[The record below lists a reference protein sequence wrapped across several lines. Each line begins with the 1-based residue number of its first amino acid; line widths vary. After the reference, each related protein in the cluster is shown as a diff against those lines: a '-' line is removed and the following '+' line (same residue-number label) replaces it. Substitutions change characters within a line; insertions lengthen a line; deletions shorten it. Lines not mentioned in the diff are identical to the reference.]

1 MDTVKLSPP
10 MPAGNPCPQCGTP
23 LPSGALAGLCPACLL
38 KMGAATDTVTE
49 GKQLAFTP
57 PSVAQ
62 LAPLFPQ
69 LEILEL
75 IGKGGM
81 GAVYKARQKQLD
93 RFVALKILPPG
104 IGHDPAFA
112 ERFTR
117 EAKALA
123 KLNHPGIV
131 TLYEF
136 GVAAGILP
144 AVEPGFQPGG
154 KIVAD
159 GEALENSGVAGS
171 ASAGPGGK
179 LPPSTSGK
187 MPAATTQP
195 GSQPATFDPRPPL
208 YYFLMEFVDGV
219 NLRQLLHAGRISAR
233 EALAIVPQ
241 ICDALQF
248 AHDQGIVHRD
258 IKPENLLLDRRG
270 RVKVA
275 DFGLAKIVGAAG
287 GASGPASRL
296 VSSLAPP
303 NEGALTDAGKV
314 MGTPQYMSPEQF
326 EAPGEVDHRAD
337 IYALGVVF
345 YQMLTGELP
354 GKKIEAPSKKVSIDV
369 RLDEVVLRAL
379 EKKPE
384 LRYQH
389 ASVLKTELETLAADS
404 GQSDAAVPK
413 TASPPGRLVAPGK
426 AGFAAAVTV
435 FYAGVV
441 LSILLIGVLPFR
453 FSHDHAYLLGVAL
466 MLGVAPFVGMAVA
479 KALHQA
485 RAGAEYVLWQTLAA
499 RLKAASVVAWLLA
512 LPVIG
517 FAIFFLIALFSERGG
532 WNPAISEAVLV
543 PLTWLGAVVLPL
555 SGKRLWEAAVP
566 GSSGRKAAQTE
577 PPSPA
582 TIPMASL
589 VWRKLRI
596 IAGIFIFIGVWSL
609 LDMLFDNGEGNLTIM
624 PGALLLPLG
633 IGLLN
638 RREFCRRVAV
648 WCVCAG
654 FGLQLIMLGWLFGK
668 AFGLFAGLDVVAKVL
683 GQPMNSAMGAVLT
696 FLLFAGQIILLP
708 WMYLILTR
716 DEVRSAFVHAQTKP
730 RPFVEWGLTV
740 MVLLIVFSYVRIP
753 CENRLKTGVYFTNL
767 KSAVTVQTNAP
778 AFGPVVE
785 RVLIDPDARREKET
799 LNLQSG
805 ELFSLPIGAGE
816 NDRRVLA
823 LLKSAGDCFAEYD
836 DFVSGR
842 WALITQGLK
851 LSDLRPAQW
860 ERITPAE
867 IAQALTKPSVVQHV
881 TPPELPGATL
891 YVFPDGLLPLTFAV
905 ETRQG
910 VRGILEIT
918 GFTENPRG
926 VKIRYKLVPTTLSAH
941 APAPAKE
948 AVFSPVV
955 EFTLRDPME
964 SRTNCFIDFEAG
976 RLVVPPVDLV
986 LTNRSAVWDWVKAE
1000 GVDAIANT
1008 SRTEVRGLL
1017 GYGLTAVRLAD
1028 EEWDRPTEGK
1038 LGGEISKQLWNNSRF
1053 GGLPADAQMILT
1065 VNTVST
1071 DPKPSKTYGFRTSQG
1086 TKGLLQ
1092 FLEYTDAPR
1101 GWVKIRYKLMQ
1112 SGDVLRLQYNHR
1124 NIGGQVPAGSL
1135 ELVNAPLVQ
1144 VLEIYAAMAGV
1155 NLQVS
1160 PEIKVTGQTISF
1172 TSNSGQ
1178 LLSELI
1184 KSLEQA
1190 LLDQAG
1196 VKITSNAVN
1205 SVIAILAPDGFGPI
1219 LERDVAVA
1227 IDLDTGTLFSRGSIN
1242 SKEADPAIDALAA
1255 TTANTYGLLGV
1266 NLAAGRS
1273 VSSNDW
1279 VNLSPAAVRELA
1291 RVSSKTIQKTPALFG
1306 VGGGP
1311 PAFMLFQTKQGNIG
1325 LLEILGRGGKPF
1337 GIRIRYKLVQRSTAK
1352 SAERPAK
1359 AVSNSELNE
1368 APKLQFLAWQ
1378 DEWKT
1383 NAPLGAWYPDGGRVA
1398 DVAELGWLRAVPH
1411 VGGSDISSNTLLLW
1425 FSQSQF
1431 DRASYVDVS
1440 LFDGAGNFLPVVGG
1454 SSATGRE
1461 EANAGNGGVAWV
1473 THSINRGVGLSFP
1486 SMVRVK
1492 LRYTIGPWEQAQTV
1506 RADAKV
1512 QAGVVMIE
1520 KGVEVQSIGQDA
1532 LGGSFLALAYGM
1544 SAMGDRQFGIV
1555 AVGRDGRDLET
1566 AGSSRGGQYDVQ
1578 RQETVERFYFQAPL
1592 ADIASFRVGTRPVR
1606 TMEWANVVI
1615 QKK

>member
-532 WNPAISEAVLV
+532 WNPAISEAVIV

-976 RLVVPPVDLV
+976 RLVVPPGDLA
-986 LTNRSAVWDWVKAE
+986 LTNRAAVWDWVKAE

-1008 SRTEVRGLL
+1008 ARTEVRGLL

-1065 VNTVST
+1065 VNIVST

-1101 GWVKIRYKLMQ
+1101 GWV
-1112 SGDVLRLQYNHR
+1112 
-1124 NIGGQVPAGSL
+1124 
-1135 ELVNAPLVQ
+1135 
-1144 VLEIYAAMAGV
+1144 
-1155 NLQVS
+1155 
-1160 PEIKVTGQTISF
+1160 T
-1172 TSNSGQ
+1172 
-1178 LLSELI
+1178 
-1184 KSLEQA
+1184 
-1190 LLDQAG
+1190 
-1196 VKITSNAVN
+1196 
-1205 SVIAILAPDGFGPI
+1205 
-1219 LERDVAVA
+1219 
-1227 IDLDTGTLFSRGSIN
+1227 
-1242 SKEADPAIDALAA
+1242 
-1255 TTANTYGLLGV
+1255 
-1266 NLAAGRS
+1266 
-1273 VSSNDW
+1273 
-1279 VNLSPAAVRELA
+1279 
-1291 RVSSKTIQKTPALFG
+1291 
-1306 VGGGP
+1306 
-1311 PAFMLFQTKQGNIG
+1311 
-1325 LLEILGRGGKPF
+1325 
-1337 GIRIRYKLVQRSTAK
+1337 IRYKLVQNAVTTVTPVAKPNVFGPVIERTINRLAVGSNSFVRFKTGELLAAPDEPTNSTLSVLRWAQTHELDAAVGVIGSDALTGFDMVMVPAPAECWDTLNPTQAVRRLAVEVSNPKKLPFQIMSHGRARSLPESCLFKTRDGGIGILQVLQQVVEPPGLKVRYKYLAQPPVVAQNEFDPAAAPESWSPELLPGEKPDLTGVLDEAKELSAKTRYAEALARYVWFHNHAQEYGDNWQNSVRRTSALSGWVELGRRYPQAKEKLLEIRDAKTSEVRAGRGHADLLQDVISINGYLKDDATTVELLKATNAQDPELAQQCYFHVEAILVAQGEYELCASMMGDPHRRFEVIRRGWEMQRQPGPALPERMLRSARGISVTNGVTTNVPPGEAAALLVRLRTAVTNRVATNVAPGVLPVALPGFAPPDRTELANK
-1352 SAERPAK
+1352 NFIQHVRRLVEILVGVGRRPEAIQIRDQALALHSVPEVAA
-1359 AVSNSELNE
+1359 AVSDAE
-1368 APKLQFLAWQ
+1368 ARLRPKQ
-1378 DEWKT
+1378 T
-1383 NAPLGAWYPDGGRVA
+1383 
-1398 DVAELGWLRAVPH
+1398 
-1411 VGGSDISSNTLLLW
+1411 
-1425 FSQSQF
+1425 
-1431 DRASYVDVS
+1431 
-1440 LFDGAGNFLPVVGG
+1440 GN
-1454 SSATGRE
+1454 
-1461 EANAGNGGVAWV
+1461 
-1473 THSINRGVGLSFP
+1473 
-1486 SMVRVK
+1486 
-1492 LRYTIGPWEQAQTV
+1492 
-1506 RADAKV
+1506 
-1512 QAGVVMIE
+1512 
-1520 KGVEVQSIGQDA
+1520 
-1532 LGGSFLALAYGM
+1532 
-1544 SAMGDRQFGIV
+1544 
-1555 AVGRDGRDLET
+1555 
-1566 AGSSRGGQYDVQ
+1566 
-1578 RQETVERFYFQAPL
+1578 
-1592 ADIASFRVGTRPVR
+1592 
-1606 TMEWANVVI
+1606 
-1615 QKK
+1615 